1 MLVHLHLADVT
12 IAHDGYGGSRG
23 TNLDRKKVTL
33 LLTLKRV
40 NLYTQKGF
48 RNTPMLLIM
57 VVLMHQHGYWSL
69 FGPKMIPYKSFSD
82 FMWFLNLSLQY
93 QHSAISENGMHI
105 NFQSLGI
112 MVNLNEYSYA
122 KVCITN

>member
-57 VVLMHQHGYWSL
+57 VVLMHQHGY
-69 FGPKMIPYKSFSD
+69 GPYLVPK
-82 FMWFLNLSLQY
+82 
-93 QHSAISENGMHI
+93 
-105 NFQSLGI
+105 
-112 MVNLNEYSYA
+112 
-122 KVCITN
+122 